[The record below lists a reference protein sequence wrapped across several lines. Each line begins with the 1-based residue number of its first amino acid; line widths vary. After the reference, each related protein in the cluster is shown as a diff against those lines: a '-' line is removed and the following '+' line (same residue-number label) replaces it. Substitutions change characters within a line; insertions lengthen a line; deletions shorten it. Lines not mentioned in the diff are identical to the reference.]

1 MSSSNVSTEP
11 ASGKALVQE
20 KFNQLMNYGPVKSF
34 FDKAEEKTG
43 KNRLTL
49 VQYGLVPLV
58 LLFGNTVVALLC
70 SLLATLYPS
79 YSCLKAVLND
89 NEEEQRRWVEY
100 WIVMSLLYVTD
111 LIFSPLLSTLVPF
124 FWLVRLSV
132 LVWCIAPSA
141 NNGSSVIFARVVY
154 PLFLKFGKHID
165 DSVDKARDLFSVG
178 VDEVKTA
185 VKEVVEEAT
194 ENVLAEAIGS
204 VLDEAKEAIENVLDE
219 AIAGEAVRDEASAG
233 ETVLNGTI
241 YAEILQDG
249 AIESKNSMDEAD
261 DSIQLLEAVTE
272 MGNKFVEAS
281 KNKMTEGFV
290 EASKIKLTEGFSN
303 LTDGAA

>member
-70 SLLATLYPS
+70 SLLATLYPT
-79 YSCLKAVLND
+79 YSCLKAVRNN

-111 LIFSPLLSTLVPF
+111 LIFSPLLSTFVPF

-154 PLFLKFGKHID
+154 PLFLKFGKYID
-165 DSVDKARDLFSVG
+165 DNVDKARELFSVG
-178 VDEVKTA
+178 VDEVKTV

-219 AIAGEAVRDEASAG
+219 AIAGEAARDEASAG
-233 ETVLNGTI
+233 ETS
-241 YAEILQDG
+241 
-249 AIESKNSMDEAD
+249 ESENEMHKAD
-261 DSIQLLEAVTE
+261 DSIQLLEDVAE
-272 MGNKFVEAS
+272 MGNKIVEAS
-281 KNKMTEGFV
+281 KTKLTEVFM

>member
-1 MSSSNVSTEP
+1 
-11 ASGKALVQE
+11 
-20 KFNQLMNYGPVKSF
+20 MNYGPVKTF

-43 KNRLTL
+43 KNRITL

-58 LLFGNTVVALLC
+58 LLFGNTVVSILLA
-70 SLLATLYPS
+70 LLATLYPT
-79 YSCLKAVLND
+79 YSCLKAVLHN

-100 WIVMSLLYVTD
+100 WIVISLLYVTD
-111 LIFSPLLSTLVPF
+111 LIFSPLLSTFVPF

-154 PLFLKFGKHID
+154 PLFLKFGKYLD
-165 DSVDKARDLFSVG
+165 DSVDKAKELFSVG
-178 VDEVKTA
+178 VEEVKTA

-204 VLDEAKEAIENVLDE
+204 ELDEAKEAIENVLDE
-219 AIAGEAVRDEASAG
+219 AIAGEAAKDEASAG

-241 YAEILQDG
+241 YAEIEEDG
-249 AIESKNSMDEAD
+249 AIENKNAMDEAD
-261 DSIQLLEAVTE
+261 DSIQLLEDVAE

-281 KNKMTEGFV
+281 KNMTEGFV
-290 EASKIKLTEGFSN
+290 EASKIKLMEGFSN